1 MLKTLKNVSLWSA
14 ILTLIYLISK
24 NWIGIDI
31 PAWNDISVQVVAI
44 LDILLG
50 V

>member
-14 ILTLIYLISK
+14 ILTLIYLIIK
-24 NWIGIDI
+24 NWMGVDI
-31 PAWNDISVQVVAI
+31 PAWNDISVQIVAI
-44 LDILLG
+44 LEILLS